1 MFALICLQTTCL
13 DMSLW
18 MVINDVPLLIKPLG
32 FCRANE
38 NCNAWTWCESK
49 EGCMDEL
56 LTSIPYRGCQL
67 KWDPHE
73 PWGVPADEMI
83 REFRPSTFTSGYI
96 KRELLHPL
104 VCSSWLPT
112 ACLSR

>member
-1 MFALICLQTTCL
+1 
-13 DMSLW
+13 
-18 MVINDVPLLIKPLG
+18 
-32 FCRANE
+32 
-38 NCNAWTWCESK
+38 
-49 EGCMDEL
+49 MDEL

-96 KRELLHPL
+96 KRELLHPV

-112 ACLSR
+112 ACLSSWQILSYAPAVLLMDGASVQQPGPRTAAGV

>member
-1 MFALICLQTTCL
+1 
-13 DMSLW
+13 
-18 MVINDVPLLIKPLG
+18 
-32 FCRANE
+32 
-38 NCNAWTWCESK
+38 
-49 EGCMDEL
+49 MDEL

-96 KRELLHPL
+96 KSELLHLFSAYPAGEI
-104 VCSSWLPT
+104 SNM
-112 ACLSR
+112 R